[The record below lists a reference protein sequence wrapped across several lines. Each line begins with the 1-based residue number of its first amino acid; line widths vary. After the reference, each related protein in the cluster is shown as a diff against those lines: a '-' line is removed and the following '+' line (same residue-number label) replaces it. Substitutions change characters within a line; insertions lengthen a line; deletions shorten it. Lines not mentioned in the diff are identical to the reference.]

1 METKENEYITETFEI
16 KLTKMEKNQLSMFFR
31 LILPDNIIFH
41 LIPNE
46 SGFLLSINGSIPET
60 ATDEQ
65 INFVLSNP
73 ETQSFGFEDIEE
85 NLDNTIFDLTNF
97 KI

>member
-1 METKENEYITETFEI
+1 LETKENEYITETFEI

-46 SGFLLSINGSIPET
+46 SGFLLSING
-60 ATDEQ
+60 
-65 INFVLSNP
+65 
-73 ETQSFGFEDIEE
+73 
-85 NLDNTIFDLTNF
+85 
-97 KI
+97 